1 MEMIPKLQKKK
12 KKKREGKDWTVS
24 MFKNVNVINVILK
37 NGRPDLK

>member
-1 MEMIPKLQKKK
+1 MAMIPKLQKKK
-12 KKKREGKDWTVS
+12 KKREGVS